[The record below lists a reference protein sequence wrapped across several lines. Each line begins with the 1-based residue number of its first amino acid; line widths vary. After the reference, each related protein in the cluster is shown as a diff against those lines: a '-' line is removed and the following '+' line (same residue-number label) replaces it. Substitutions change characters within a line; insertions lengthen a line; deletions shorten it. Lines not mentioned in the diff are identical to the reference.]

1 MQQAL
6 GYWENEY
13 CSKGVTEHGVLQY
26 YFQSTKVLLGAL
38 AQPPLAFFKACRVGS
53 YPNCIAKKVGV
64 EEFTV
69 EKLRG
74 NMEALNREGGVVNAL
89 LAQELSDYF
98 ATEVVRHRNPA
109 A

>member
-1 MQQAL
+1 MVSSTTSSPPRSL
-6 GYWENEY
+6 GPWLSRRRWSFF
-13 CSKGVTEHGVLQY
+13 SKEE
-26 YFQSTKVLLGAL
+26 
-38 AQPPLAFFKACRVGS
+38 CRVVGNN
-53 YPNCIAKKVGV
+53 PNCIAKKVGV

-74 NMEALNREGGVVNAL
+74 NMEALNREAEGDVVNVL
-89 LAQELSDYF
+89 LAQELSDYL